1 LFPNIGSQ
9 FTSEYPGNPGN
20 KRQLKPDQSDWSMNT
35 SKKKLFRNTGKVVK
49 TKVKICW
56 AWWCIPVIPVAGRLK
71 QEDPELRPAWTT

>member
-1 LFPNIGSQ
+1 
-9 FTSEYPGNPGN
+9 
-20 KRQLKPDQSDWSMNT
+20 MNT